1 MTVRDVAFAIDPCK
15 RTLCLP
21 VQVHSVLTARSQWQ
35 FRQAAHAFT
44 PSIFGLFCPCSV
56 QKASRREEATPG
68 YYSQLLDRKLSS
80 GSFCGKASFKLIRN
94 KCENRFIHKRI
105 RTTHW
110 NYQNGQ
116 NPSASE
122 IALINVRFRSVW
134 ISLIYTIETIDRFL
148 SKQTVNYANSGK

>member
-1 MTVRDVAFAIDPCK
+1 MFRFNVVGDVAKIGKLPIYEMTVRDVAFAIAPCK

-21 VQVHSVLTARSQWQ
+21 VQVHSVLTARNQSQ

-94 KCENRFIHKRI
+94 KCENDFSL
-105 RTTHW
+105 TDL
-110 NYQNGQ
+110 
-116 NPSASE
+116 SANE
-122 IALINVRFRSVW
+122 
-134 ISLIYTIETIDRFL
+134 
-148 SKQTVNYANSGK
+148 